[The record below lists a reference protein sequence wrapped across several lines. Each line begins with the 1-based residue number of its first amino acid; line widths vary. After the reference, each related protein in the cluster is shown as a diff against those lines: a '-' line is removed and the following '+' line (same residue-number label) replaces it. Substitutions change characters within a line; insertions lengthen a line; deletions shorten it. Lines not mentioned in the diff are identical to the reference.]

1 MKRNL
6 AIAGLSLGILAAGAV
21 PALAGTASGNGA
33 QKANLSAQAGSTT
46 SQCVEGTS
54 GGNGWIML
62 NKTGSPANTAATLY
76 QGEVHLIGGAPTTT
90 YMVELASTSNN
101 QCMPVGSLTTNG
113 QGIGNG
119 HIPVPTAS
127 TQSIASG
134 SYYIVLLQG
143 TSEAFA
149 SGPVTVS

>member
-33 QKANLSAQAGSTT
+33 QKANLAAQGGSTT
-46 SQCVEGTS
+46 SQCVQGTS

-62 NKTGSPANTAATLY
+62 NKTGNPAVDSAVY
-76 QGEVHLIGGAPTTT
+76 QGEVHLVGGAASTT
-90 YMVELASTSNN
+90 YTVELAPNDGNN
-101 QCMPVGSLTTNG
+101 NCMMVGTLTTNG
-113 QGIGNG
+113 AGIGNA
-119 HIPVPTAS
+119 HIPVPKK
-127 TQSIASG
+127 QSVTSG

-143 TSEAFA
+143 TNEAFA
-149 SGPVTVS
+149 SSPVTVS